1 MAVTH
6 LVYGLALDHFLDA
19 DIDWTA
25 DTIKAA
31 LGSAYTVDQD
41 AHDYFNDFEAA
52 ELAATG
58 GYTAGG
64 NQLDSPTRGYTGGTN
79 VLKLDAADEAWAS
92 ASFSTTDAAIYKDR
106 GGATTADELISAIDF
121 GGTETV
127 TSGTLTLAWHTDGII
142 TLTAA

>member
-25 DTIKAA
+25 DTIKVA
-31 LGSAYTVDQD
+31 LLTAYAVDQD
-41 AHDYFNDFEAA
+41 THDFFNDVQSTEI
-52 ELAATG
+52 TG
-58 GYTAGG
+58 TGYTADGAT
-64 NQLDSPTRGYTGGTN
+64 LASPTRGYTAGTN
-79 VLKLDAADEAWAS
+79 TLMLDGADTAWTT
-92 ASFSTTDAAIYKDR
+92 ASFSTTDASIYKDR
-106 GGATTADELISAIDF
+106 GGAQTADELISSVDF

-127 TSGTLTLAWHTDGII
+127 TTGTFTLQWAATGII